1 MKGVCDIVEE
11 AKEFMDEYSDVF
23 VALAQ
28 EKQACE
34 EREDRDGSSVSE

>member
-1 MKGVCDIVEE
+1 MENRLDVVEV
-11 AKEFMDEYSDVF
+11 ANGFMDEYSDVF